1 MWQWSYDSLYTVRC
15 SSIKTQDHLFESHDP
30 KLLGPGRTLFICL
43 LLCVALPVFYIL
55 AHLCVCSVNESKL
68 YLFSVREGDA
78 LLSAQ
83 NSLIGKLKEACQML
97 GAKLEE
103 LAQSSRYK
111 ALSDHVYP
119 IHFFIHYKLKPN
131 KIKTEPNQVHARYKI
146 YIYTCDQGF
155 YGYGKSG
162 NANFPRFQIVSPFLV
177 FVLLSCEIFNRL

>member
-1 MWQWSYDSLYTVRC
+1 MCDSGNMTLCTQSDVPPLKHKIDSLN
-15 SSIKTQDHLFESHDP
+15 HLKPQFQILTHDP

-55 AHLCVCSVNESKL
+55 ARLCVCSVNEPKL

-119 IHFFIHYKLKPN
+119 IHF
-131 KIKTEPNQVHARYKI
+131 
-146 YIYTCDQGF
+146 
-155 YGYGKSG
+155 
-162 NANFPRFQIVSPFLV
+162 
-177 FVLLSCEIFNRL
+177 